1 MSGNYKI
8 NETELSRL
16 VDQMMSDGIVQ
27 NLQKMGFQANQSNYL
42 ASFYPEA
49 EMDSL
54 DADQLDSLPEFY
66 HYLPKQDSSPATPLS
81 QAHSEASLVQTTA
94 PPAALSA
101 KNAKRLLDQD
111 T

>member
-1 MSGNYKI
+1 MSDND
-8 NETELSRL
+8 NLDQTELSRL
-16 VDQMMSDGIVQ
+16 VDQMMSDAIVRDLNQ
-27 NLQKMGFQANQSNYL
+27 MGFQANQSNYL

-66 HYLPKQDSSPATPLS
+66 HYLPKQDNSPATPLS
-81 QAHSEASLVQTTA
+81 QAHFQASSVPIST

-101 KNAKRLLDQD
+101 EAARQLLQK
-111 T
+111 